1 MEAVLLQPRCVGAA
15 ITGHRVCCET
25 SSTAQGSRVKLFGS
39 LSCPAQSNLCASFRV
54 PDLQQCN
61 SGKGRRG
68 AVSVRATLATD
79 EEGANKAKPT
89 TEEEGVNDSRP

>member
-15 ITGHRVCCET
+15 ITCHRVCCET
-25 SSTAQGSRVKLFGS
+25 SSTAQGSRVKLLGR
-39 LSCPAQSNLCASFRV
+39 LSCRAQSNLCASFRV
-54 PDLQQCN
+54 ADLQQLN
-61 SGKGRRG
+61 SGKGRRR

-79 EEGANKAKPT
+79 EEGANEAKPT